1 MKEPGSCVSSLAV
14 TAKRARCVHTFA
26 SMLAGRPHS
35 PALVN
40 VLVACGAGEAGGAGA
55 DRLAGDL
62 VCVTAGAHVA
72 WHPCTFVFQVAE
84 ETSLAWWAFTLVTA
98 NLVMTSATILARTID
113 TLVRVKFAVYS
124 FKSVDTDALI
134 ATLSVLAGAVVL
146 AGLGHQALV
155 HVLAAVVAGPCGGA
169 RARVGVHAVHAP
181 AAVLA
186 EVARAVVPVSLA
198 VAALEPWGERCRR
211 WLVGRCRTG

>member
-55 DRLAGDL
+55 DRLAGDF
-62 VCVTAGAHVA
+62 VCVAAGTHIAGV
-72 WHPCTFVFQVAE
+72 PCTLVLQVAE
-84 ETSLAWWAFTLVTA
+84 ETCLAWWTFALVTA
-98 NLVMTSATILARTID
+98 NLVVTGAAILTGTVG
-113 TLVRVKFAVYS
+113 TLIRVEFAVHS

-146 AGLGHQALV
+146 ARLGGSALV
-155 HVLAAVVAGPCGGA
+155 DILAAVVPCPVDRA
-169 RARVGVHAVHAP
+169 VARVGVDPIHALATM
-181 AAVLA
+181 LA
-186 EVARAVVPVSLA
+186 EVAAAVVPVHLA
-198 VAALEPWGERCRR
+198 VSTFKP
-211 WLVGRCRTG
+211 